1 MRGVRVVPIS
11 VARPHLTA
19 LVEEADQTQEPI
31 FIASRSKVR
40 AVLLGIE
47 TYTGL
52 LERLEDAEDSL
63 DIRHAG
69 ASGEPSRPLA
79 DALNELAGDQERDVR
94 RRA

>member
-40 AVLLGIE
+40 AVLLG
-47 TYTGL
+47 
-52 LERLEDAEDSL
+52 
-63 DIRHAG
+63 
-69 ASGEPSRPLA
+69 
-79 DALNELAGDQERDVR
+79 N
-94 RRA
+94 